1 MFNKIKSRYK
11 EFIEARFKSWTG
23 LTSGDISVYRAN
35 RFILFLLMTGLTGLA
50 IYGYSFYPKL
60 ASLLS
65 DGFLFFHFPKI
76 FNLKIPEPIFF
87 TQVAQYFL
95 IALIGFHWI
104 SLEMILLE
112 YFFSCMYLSKSQR
125 TIIFIESNLF
135 KRKIHILKEKKIQ
148 HELEDTLLTRIFGIG
163 TLTLHLGNGESWKI
177 RSISKARIALNEMI
191 SFDKK

>member
-1 MFNKIKSRYK
+1 MFKKIKSKYK
-11 EFIEARFKSWTG
+11 TYTETRFQSWTG
-23 LTSGDISVYRAN
+23 LAPGEITVYRAN
-35 RFILFLLMTGLTGLA
+35 RFFVFLLMVGLTGLSV
-50 IYGYSFYPKL
+50 YGYSFYPKL

-76 FNLKIPEPIFF
+76 FNLKVPEPNFF
-87 TQVAQYFL
+87 TQIAQYFL

-135 KRKIHILKEKKIQ
+135 KRIIHILKEKKVQ
-148 HELEDTLLTRIFGIG
+148 HELEDTLFTRIFGIG

-177 RSISKARIALNEMI
+177 RSISKARIALNEII

>member
-1 MFNKIKSRYK
+1 M
-11 EFIEARFKSWTG
+11 
-23 LTSGDISVYRAN
+23 DIV
-35 RFILFLLMTGLTGLA
+35 
-50 IYGYSFYPKL
+50 FYPKL
-60 ASLLS
+60 ASLLAM
-65 DGFLFFHFPKI
+65 DFIFHFSKI

-135 KRKIHILKEKKIQ
+135 KENSYSKREKKIQ

-163 TLTLHLGNGESWKI
+163 TLTLHLGNGEAGKFV
-177 RSISKARIALNEMI
+177 RLVKPVLH
-191 SFDKK
+191 